1 MRQDY
6 TDLTFCVLMTFGN
19 KRFSINC
26 VVFVSLEC
34 DKPIELDSIGALSSR

>member
-6 TDLTFCVLMTFGN
+6 TKFTVCVLMPFIN
-19 KRFSINC
+19 KRFPINC
-26 VVFVSLEC
+26 VVFVNLEC